1 MATTQIDERAQARE
15 VKAQTD
21 AAIACALAQD
31 WGKAVEANR
40 AILRIVP
47 NNIEALNRLAKA
59 LLELGELSEAR
70 DAVDG
75 ALQLNSANTIARRNR
90 DRLERAEATTA
101 TSTSTPASRNA
112 KRARQSKRTTA
123 VKEAGAAYGSQAPT
137 TDPGSSTPSVFSSHL
152 LMSEAGKSTIAT
164 LIDATDRTA
173 VGHLSSGETLTLS
186 REGNRLLVHSSRG
199 EPVGR
204 VHPRLAQRIFSLM
217 NAGNRYEA
225 AFLRDHP
232 AEGVQVI
239 IGEVYQ
245 DPSQEGRPSFP
256 PSGTSDFR
264 GYVRS
269 NHELVDSGLGGPPAR
284 DISDDEAE
292 PPQLDAL
299 VRAHDRGELGRSRGV
314 STDGL
319 G

>member
-15 VKAQTD
+15 VKTQTD
-21 AAIACALAQD
+21 AAVACALAQD
-31 WGKAVEANR
+31 WRKAVEANR
-40 AILRIVP
+40 AVLRIVP

-59 LLELGELSEAR
+59 LLELGELAEAR

-75 ALQLNSANTIARRNR
+75 ALQLDSTNTIARRNR
-90 DRLERAEATTA
+90 DRLERAQATA
-101 TSTSTPASRNA
+101 PASRQ
-112 KRARQSKRTTA
+112 KKLTWKSGRATV
-123 VKEAGAAYGSQAPT
+123 VKEAGATYDSQAT
-137 TDPGSSTPSVFSSHL
+137 VADPGSSAPNVFSAQL
-152 LMSEAGKSTIAT
+152 LMSEEGKSTIAT

-217 NAGNRYEA
+217 DAGNRYEA

-256 PSGTSDFR
+256 PSSASDFR

-284 DISDDEAE
+284 DISEDEE
-292 PPQLDAL
+292 DPPEFDAL
-299 VRAHDRGELGRSRGV
+299 VRAHDRGELGRAKGASR
-314 STDGL
+314 DDL

>member
-1 MATTQIDERAQARE
+1 MATAQIDEHAQARE
-15 VKAQTD
+15 VKTQTD
-21 AAIACALAQD
+21 AAVACALAQD
-31 WGKAVEANR
+31 WRKAVEANR
-40 AILRIVP
+40 AVLRIVP

-59 LLELGELSEAR
+59 FLELGELAEAR

-75 ALQLNSANTIARRNR
+75 ALQLDSTNTIARRNR
-90 DRLERAEATTA
+90 ERLERTEATAPVSRQKKHTRKSGRA
-101 TSTSTPASRNA
+101 TV
-112 KRARQSKRTTA
+112 
-123 VKEAGAAYGSQAPT
+123 VKEAGATYDSQAT
-137 TDPGSSTPSVFSSHL
+137 VADPGSSAPHVFSAHL
-152 LMSEAGKSTIAT
+152 LMSEEGKSTIAT

-217 NAGNRYEA
+217 DAGNRYEA

-256 PSGTSDFR
+256 PSSASDFR

-284 DISDDEAE
+284 DISEDEE
-292 PPQLDAL
+292 DPPEFDAL
-299 VRAHDRGELGRSRGV
+299 VRAHDRGELGRSNGASR
-314 STDGL
+314 DDL

>member
-1 MATTQIDERAQARE
+1 MATTQIDEHVQARE
-15 VKAQTD
+15 VKTQTD

-40 AILRIVP
+40 AVLQIAP

-59 LLELGELSEAR
+59 LLELGELAEAR

-75 ALQLNSANTIARRNR
+75 ALQIDSANTIARRNR
-90 DRLERAEATTA
+90 DRLEHAVGPAKSATPRKVISA
-101 TSTSTPASRNA
+101 
-112 KRARQSKRTTA
+112 
-123 VKEAGAAYGSQAPT
+123 
-137 TDPGSSTPSVFSSHL
+137 HL
-152 LMSEAGKSTIAT
+152 LMSETGKSTIAT

-173 VGHLSSGETLTLS
+173 VGHLSSGEALTLS
-186 REGNRLLVHSSRG
+186 REANRLLVHSSRG

-217 NAGNRYEA
+217 DAGNQYEA

-232 AEGVQVI
+232 KEGVQVI

-245 DPSQEGRPSFP
+245 HPSQEGRPSFP
-256 PSGTSDFR
+256 SSGASDFR

-284 DISDDEAE
+284 DISDDENE
-292 PPQLDAL
+292 PPEFEAL
-299 VRAHDRGELGRSRGV
+299 VRAHDRGELGRSK
-314 STDGL
+314 SAPTDGL
-319 G
+319 E

>member
-1 MATTQIDERAQARE
+1 MATTQIDEHVQARE
-15 VKAQTD
+15 VKTQTD

-40 AILRIVP
+40 AVLQIAP

-59 LLELGELSEAR
+59 LLELGELAEAR

-75 ALQLNSANTIARRNR
+75 ALQIDSANTIARRNR
-90 DRLERAEATTA
+90 DRLEH
-101 TSTSTPASRNA
+101 
-112 KRARQSKRTTA
+112 
-123 VKEAGAAYGSQAPT
+123 VAGAAKSSAPRKVI
-137 TDPGSSTPSVFSSHL
+137 SAHL
-152 LMSEAGKSTIAT
+152 LMSETGKSTIAT

-173 VGHLSSGETLTLS
+173 VGHLSSGEALTLS
-186 REGNRLLVHSSRG
+186 REANRLLVHSSRG

-217 NAGNRYEA
+217 DAGNQYEA

-232 AEGVQVI
+232 KEGVQVI

-245 DPSQEGRPSFP
+245 HPSQEGRPSFP
-256 PSGTSDFR
+256 SSSASDFR
-264 GYVRS
+264 GYVRN

-284 DISDDEAE
+284 DISDDENE
-292 PPQLDAL
+292 PPEFEAL
-299 VRAHDRGELGRSRGV
+299 VRAHDRGELGRSKST

-319 G
+319 E

>member
-21 AAIACALAQD
+21 AAIASALAQD

-40 AILRIVP
+40 AVLEIVP

-59 LLELGELSEAR
+59 FLELGELDEAR
-70 DAVDG
+70 VAVDG
-75 ALQLNSANTIARRNR
+75 ALQLASTNTIARRNR
-90 DRLERAEATTA
+90 DRLERAAAEA
-101 TSTSTPASRNA
+101 PVSRQK
-112 KRARQSKRTTA
+112 KRTRQSRRVTK
-123 VKEAGAAYGSQAPT
+123 VKEAGATYDSKAIATDSQAPA
-137 TDPGSSTPSVFSSHL
+137 PNVLSAHL
-152 LMSEAGKSTIAT
+152 LMSEVGKSTIAT

-173 VGHLSSGETLTLS
+173 VGHLSSGEALTL
-186 REGNRLLVHSSRG
+186 RQEGNRLLVHSSRG

-204 VHPRLAQRIFSLM
+204 VHPRLAQRILSLM
-217 NAGNRYEA
+217 DSGNRYEA

-256 PSGTSDFR
+256 PSSASDFR

-284 DISDDEAE
+284 DISDDEDD
-292 PPQLDAL
+292 PPELDAL
-299 VRAHDRGELGRSRGV
+299 VRAHDRGELGRSKGASR
-314 STDGL
+314 DDMQ
-319 G
+319 

>member
-1 MATTQIDERAQARE
+1 MATTQIDEHVQARE
-15 VKAQTD
+15 VKTQTD

-40 AILRIVP
+40 AVLQIAP

-59 LLELGELSEAR
+59 LLELGELAEAR

-75 ALQLNSANTIARRNR
+75 ALQIDSANTIARRNR
-90 DRLERAEATTA
+90 DRLEHA
-101 TSTSTPASRNA
+101 
-112 KRARQSKRTTA
+112 
-123 VKEAGAAYGSQAPT
+123 AGAAKSSAPRKVI
-137 TDPGSSTPSVFSSHL
+137 SAHL
-152 LMSEAGKSTIAT
+152 LMSETGKSTIAT

-173 VGHLSSGETLTLS
+173 VGHLSSGEALTLS
-186 REGNRLLVHSSRG
+186 REANRLLVHSSRG

-217 NAGNRYEA
+217 DAGNQYEA

-232 AEGVQVI
+232 KEGVQVI
-239 IGEVYQ
+239 IGEVYLH
-245 DPSQEGRPSFP
+245 PSQQGRPSFP
-256 PSGTSDFR
+256 SSGASDFR

-284 DISDDEAE
+284 DISDDENE
-292 PPQLDAL
+292 PPEFEAL
-299 VRAHDRGELGRSRGV
+299 VRAHDRGELGRSKGA

-319 G
+319 E

>member
-1 MATTQIDERAQARE
+1 MATTQIDEHVQARE
-15 VKAQTD
+15 VKTQTD

-40 AILRIVP
+40 AVLQIAP

-59 LLELGELSEAR
+59 LLELGELEEAR

-75 ALQLNSANTIARRNR
+75 ALQIDSANTIARRNR
-90 DRLERAEATTA
+90 DRLEHI
-101 TSTSTPASRNA
+101 
-112 KRARQSKRTTA
+112 
-123 VKEAGAAYGSQAPT
+123 AGAAKLAAPRKVI
-137 TDPGSSTPSVFSSHL
+137 SAHL
-152 LMSEAGKSTIAT
+152 LMSETGKSTIAT

-173 VGHLSSGETLTLS
+173 VGHLSSGEALTLS
-186 REGNRLLVHSSRG
+186 REANRLLVHSSRG

-217 NAGNRYEA
+217 DAGNQYEA

-232 AEGVQVI
+232 KEGVQVI

-245 DPSQEGRPSFP
+245 HPSQEGRPSFP
-256 PSGTSDFR
+256 SSGASDFR

-284 DISDDEAE
+284 DISDDENE
-292 PPQLDAL
+292 PPEFEAL
-299 VRAHDRGELGRSRGV
+299 VRAHDRGELGRSK
-314 STDGL
+314 SAPTDGL
-319 G
+319 E

>member
-1 MATTQIDERAQARE
+1 MATTQIDEHVQARE
-15 VKAQTD
+15 VKTQTD

-40 AILRIVP
+40 AVLQIAP

-59 LLELGELSEAR
+59 LLELGELAEAR

-75 ALQLNSANTIARRNR
+75 ALRIDSANTIARRNR
-90 DRLERAEATTA
+90 DRLEHA
-101 TSTSTPASRNA
+101 
-112 KRARQSKRTTA
+112 
-123 VKEAGAAYGSQAPT
+123 AGAAK
-137 TDPGSSTPSVFSSHL
+137 SSTPRKVISAHL
-152 LMSEAGKSTIAT
+152 LMSETGKSTIAT

-173 VGHLSSGETLTLS
+173 VGHLSSGEALALS
-186 REGNRLLVHSSRG
+186 REANRLLVHSSRG

-217 NAGNRYEA
+217 DAGNQYEA

-232 AEGVQVI
+232 KEGVQVI

-245 DPSQEGRPSFP
+245 HPSQEGRPSFP
-256 PSGTSDFR
+256 SSGASDFR

-284 DISDDEAE
+284 DISDDENE
-292 PPQLDAL
+292 PPEFEAL
-299 VRAHDRGELGRSRGV
+299 VRAHDRGELGRSKRA

-319 G
+319 E

>member
-15 VKAQTD
+15 VKTQTD
-21 AAIACALAQD
+21 AAVACALAQD
-31 WGKAVEANR
+31 WRKAVEANR
-40 AILRIVP
+40 AVLRIVP

-59 LLELGELSEAR
+59 LLELGELAEAR

-75 ALQLNSANTIARRNR
+75 ALRLDATNTIAHRNR
-90 DRLERAEATTA
+90 ERLERTEAV
-101 TSTSTPASRNA
+101 TPVTGQK
-112 KRARQSKRTTA
+112 KRTRQSKQAIA
-123 VKEAGAAYGSQAPT
+123 VKEAGATYDRQAT
-137 TDPGSSTPSVFSSHL
+137 VADPGSSAPNVFSAHL
-152 LMSEAGKSTIAT
+152 LMSEEGKSTIAT

-186 REGNRLLVHSSRG
+186 REDNRLLVHSGRG

-217 NAGNRYEA
+217 DAGNRYEA

-256 PSGTSDFR
+256 PSGASDFR

-284 DISDDEAE
+284 DISEDEE
-292 PPQLDAL
+292 DPPEFDAL
-299 VRAHDRGELGRSRGV
+299 VRAHDRGELGRSNGASR
-314 STDGL
+314 DDL

>member
-21 AAIACALAQD
+21 AAIASALAQD

-40 AILRIVP
+40 VVLRIVP

-59 LLELGELSEAR
+59 LLELGELDEAR
-70 DAVDG
+70 DAVDS
-75 ALQLNSANTIARRNR
+75 ALQLESTNTIARRNR
-90 DRLERAEATTA
+90 ERLERAEAA
-101 TSTSTPASRNA
+101 APVSRQR
-112 KRARQSKRTTA
+112 KRTRQSKGITA
-123 VKEAGAAYGSQAPT
+123 VKEAGATYDGQATATNPQ
-137 TDPGSSTPSVFSSHL
+137 SSTPNVFSAHL

-173 VGHLSSGETLTLS
+173 VGHLSSGEALTL
-186 REGNRLLVHSSRG
+186 RQEGNRLLVHSSRG

-204 VHPRLAQRIFSLM
+204 VHPRLAQRILSLIE
-217 NAGNRYEA
+217 AGNRYEA

-256 PSGTSDFR
+256 PSSASDFR

-284 DISDDEAE
+284 DISDDED
-292 PPQLDAL
+292 PPPEFDAL
-299 VRAHDRGELGRSRGV
+299 VRAHDRGELGRSR
-314 STDGL
+314 SASADGL

>member
-1 MATTQIDERAQARE
+1 MATTQIDDRAQARE

-21 AAIACALAQD
+21 AAIAAALAQD

-40 AILRIVP
+40 AVLQIAP
-47 NNIEALNRLAKA
+47 NNIEALNRLTKA
-59 LLELGELSEAR
+59 LLERGELAEAR

-75 ALQLNSANTIARRNR
+75 ALKLDSSNTIARRNR
-90 DRLERAEATTA
+90 DRLERAEATAETTTSAPAPAGQGKVAEAVAEYA
-101 TSTSTPASRNA
+101 TG
-112 KRARQSKRTTA
+112 
-123 VKEAGAAYGSQAPT
+123 GAAQSDAPNRN
-137 TDPGSSTPSVFSSHL
+137 VFSAHL
-152 LMSEAGKSTIAT
+152 LMSETGKSTIAT

-173 VGHLSSGETLTLS
+173 VGHLSSGEALTLS
-186 REGNRLLVHSSRG
+186 REDNRLLVHSSRG

-217 NAGNRYEA
+217 DAGNRYEA

-232 AEGVQVI
+232 AQGVQAI

-245 DPSQEGRPSFP
+245 HPSQEGRPSFP
-256 PSGTSDFR
+256 PSGASDFR
-264 GYVRS
+264 GYVRN
-269 NHELVDSGLGGPPAR
+269 NHDLVDSGLGGPPAR

-292 PPQLDAL
+292 PPALDAL
-299 VRAHDRGELGRSRGV
+299 VRAHDRGELGRSNGA
-314 STDGL
+314 SKDDL

>member
-15 VKAQTD
+15 VKTQTD
-21 AAIACALAQD
+21 AAVACALAQD
-31 WGKAVEANR
+31 WRKAVEANR
-40 AILRIVP
+40 AVLRIVP

-59 LLELGELSEAR
+59 LLELGELAEAR

-75 ALQLNSANTIARRNR
+75 ALQLDSTNTIARRNR
-90 DRLERAEATTA
+90 DRLERTEATA
-101 TSTSTPASRNA
+101 PVSGQ
-112 KRARQSKRTTA
+112 KKRTRKSGRATV
-123 VKEAGAAYGSQAPT
+123 VKEAGTTYDSQAT
-137 TDPGSSTPSVFSSHL
+137 VADPGSSAPNVFSAHL
-152 LMSEAGKSTIAT
+152 LMSEEGKSTIAT

-217 NAGNRYEA
+217 DAGNRYEA

-256 PSGTSDFR
+256 PSSASDFR

-284 DISDDEAE
+284 DISEDEE
-292 PPQLDAL
+292 DPPEFDAL
-299 VRAHDRGELGRSRGV
+299 VRAHDRGELGRAKGASR
-314 STDGL
+314 DDL

>member
-1 MATTQIDERAQARE
+1 MATTQIDERAQALE
-15 VKAQTD
+15 VKTQTD

-40 AILRIVP
+40 AVLRTVP

-59 LLELGELSEAR
+59 LLELGEFDEAR
-70 DAVDG
+70 GVVDT
-75 ALQLNSANTIARRNR
+75 ALSVDPANTIARRHR
-90 DRLERAEATTA
+90 DRLEQAADA
-101 TSTSTPASRNA
+101 AKPAPSA
-112 KRARQSKRTTA
+112 SRQSKPNKKSRRA
-123 VKEAGAAYGSQAPT
+123 NGVKEADATYGSQAT
-137 TDPGSSTPSVFSSHL
+137 ADSGSSTRNVFSSHL

-173 VGHLSSGETLTLS
+173 VGHLSSGEALTL
-186 REGNRLLVHSSRG
+186 RQEGNRLLVHSSRG

-204 VHPRLAQRIFSLM
+204 VHPRLAQRILTLM
-217 NAGNRYEA
+217 DAGNRYEA

-256 PSGTSDFR
+256 PSGASDFR

-284 DISDDEAE
+284 DISDDEDD
-292 PPQLDAL
+292 PPEFDAL
-299 VRAHDRGELGRSRGV
+299 VRAHDRGELGRSKGARP
-314 STDGL
+314 DDL

>member
-1 MATTQIDERAQARE
+1 MATTQIDEHAQARE

-40 AILRIVP
+40 AVLQIAP
-47 NNIEALNRLAKA
+47 SNIEALNRLAKA
-59 LLELGELSEAR
+59 LLEQGELEEAR
-70 DAVDG
+70 GVVDT
-75 ALQLNSANTIARRNR
+75 ALGLDPANTIARRHR
-90 DRLERAEATTA
+90 DRLEHVAGAA
-101 TSTSTPASRNA
+101 KPSAPVSRQA
-112 KRARQSKRTTA
+112 KRTRKSRRAA
-123 VKEAGAAYGSQAPT
+123 VVKETDAAYGSKAT
-137 TDPGSSTPSVFSSHL
+137 AADSASSARNVISSHL

-173 VGHLSSGETLTLS
+173 VGHLSSGEALTMS
-186 REGNRLLVHSSRG
+186 REGNRLLVRSSRG

-204 VHPRLAQRIFSLM
+204 VHPRLAQRILSLM
-217 NAGNRYEA
+217 DAGNRYEA

-256 PSGTSDFR
+256 TSGASDFR
-264 GYVRS
+264 GYVRN

-284 DISDDEAE
+284 DISDDENE
-292 PPQLDAL
+292 PPEFEAL
-299 VRAHDRGELGRSRGV
+299 VRAHDRGELGRSKGASRNGME
-314 STDGL
+314 
-319 G
+319 

>member
-15 VKAQTD
+15 VKTQTE
-21 AAIACALAQD
+21 AAITSALAQD

-40 AILRIVP
+40 AVLRIVP

-59 LLELGELSEAR
+59 LLELGDLSEAR
-70 DAVDG
+70 GAVDG
-75 ALQLNSANTIARRNR
+75 ALQLDSSNTIARRNR
-90 DRLERAEATTA
+90 ERLERAE
-101 TSTSTPASRNA
+101 
-112 KRARQSKRTTA
+112 TA
-123 VKEAGAAYGSQAPT
+123 VTITTSKPVPANQGIVSDVTAEYVTGGVAQPDAPNRN
-137 TDPGSSTPSVFSSHL
+137 VFSAHL
-152 LMSEAGKSTIAT
+152 LMSETGKSAIAT

-173 VGHLSSGETLTLS
+173 VGHLSSGEPLTLR
-186 REGNRLLVHSSRG
+186 REGNRLLTHSSRG

-204 VHPRLAQRIFSLM
+204 VHPRLAQRILSLM
-217 NAGNRYEA
+217 DAGNRYEA

-245 DPSQEGRPSFP
+245 DPAQRGRPSFP
-256 PSGTSDFR
+256 PSAASDFR

-284 DISDDEAE
+284 DISDDEDA
-292 PPQLDAL
+292 PPEFDAL
-299 VRAHDRGELGRSRGV
+299 VRAHDRGELGRSSGT

-319 G
+319 E